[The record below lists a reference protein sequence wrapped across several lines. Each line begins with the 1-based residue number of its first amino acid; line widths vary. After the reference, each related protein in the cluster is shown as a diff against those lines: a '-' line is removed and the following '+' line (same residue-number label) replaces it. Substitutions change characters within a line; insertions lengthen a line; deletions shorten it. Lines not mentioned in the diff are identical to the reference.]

1 MHDGQTIVAVAT
13 PPGVSAIAVVRVSG
27 SRAHE
32 IARACFAPR
41 RAVAKPAPAKLIRG
55 WLHDTATGAR
65 LDDALAAYFFSPHS
79 FTGEDLVEFHLH
91 GGAGVVLACI
101 ALVIAAGARL
111 ASAGE
116 FTRRA
121 FANGRMDLAAAE
133 AIADL
138 ISAESERA
146 AKAAAHRLSG
156 GAGAAVAA
164 MRAELLVRLVEIEGH
179 VDYPDEVPPP
189 DPALLA
195 DSIRAQA
202 QRIAEMLAGAREAR
216 ALRDGLVCVIAGPPN
231 AGKSSLLNALLEA
244 DRAIVSDVPGTTRDV
259 IEDKAVIH
267 GVVLRLFDTAGLRA
281 TEDPLEA
288 QGVARASR
296 AIGAAELTIT
306 VVDGSA
312 PLGADAL
319 AALERTAESPGIVL
333 ANKLDLAP
341 EHADDVK
348 RNLARFS
355 RNGNR
360 VVIAGSIRWG
370 ETIASV
376 RASIAELGWGGA
388 ADGERA
394 LVANMRQIEALTRAR
409 VALAQASA
417 TLEQGRP
424 IDLVTSDLRE
434 AIAAFGE
441 VTGDTVTEE
450 VLDGIFSRFCVGK

>member
-1 MHDGQTIVAVAT
+1 MHDGRTIVAVAT
-13 PPGVSAIAVVRVSG
+13 PPGVSAIAVVRISG
-27 SRAHE
+27 PRAHE
-32 IARACFAPR
+32 IARVCFAPR
-41 RAVAKPAPAKLIRG
+41 RPAKPAPAKLIRG
-55 WLHDTATGAR
+55 WLRDPATGAR
-65 LDDALAAYFFSPHS
+65 LDDALAVYFFSPHS

-91 GGAGVVLACI
+91 GGAGVLLACI
-101 ALVIAAGARL
+101 ALVVSAGVRL

-121 FANGRMDLAAAE
+121 FANGRMDLAEAE

-146 AKAAAHRLSG
+146 AKAAAHRLSS
-156 GAGAAVAA
+156 GAGAVLAA
-164 MRAELLVRLVEIEGH
+164 MRAELLERLVEIEAH

-195 DSIRAQA
+195 GNIRAQA
-202 QRIAEMLAGAREAR
+202 RRIAEMLSGAREAR

-259 IEDKAVIH
+259 IEDKAVID

-306 VVDGSA
+306 VVDGSG
-312 PLGADAL
+312 PLGPDAL

-333 ANKLDLAP
+333 VNKLDLAT
-341 EHADDVK
+341 ENADEAQ
-348 RNLARFS
+348 RGLNRFS
-355 RNGNR
+355 RNDTR
-360 VVIAGSIRWG
+360 VVIAGSVRWV

-376 RASIAELGWGGA
+376 RGAIAKLGWGGA

-394 LVANMRQIEALTRAR
+394 LVANVRQIEALTRAR
-409 VALAQASA
+409 DALAQASD
-417 TLEQGRP
+417 TLEQRRP
-424 IDLVTSDLRE
+424 IDLVASDVRE
-434 AIAAFGE
+434 AVAAFGE